1 MERRNAEN
9 GAAPETAALWEGV
22 EDWALREVAVEIE
35 ALLEAAR
42 DTALARRSDGSGMRF
57 SFAECA
63 ESVGLP
69 VAEVRRAAA
78 GAEVDARGRGRL
90 TFAEANRIRE
100 AVGRRPSRGSARPAR
115 IAVQTFKGG
124 AGKTTL
130 AVHFAQ
136 FLARQGYRVLV
147 VDCDAQATATS
158 TFGFVPDVEFGAEHT
173 VVPLVTGEEA
183 SLAYAVR
190 PTRMEGVDIVPGCLG
205 LQMADIE
212 LCRLADGATGMR
224 EMYGAVAR
232 GLDAVEDAYDV
243 VVMDSAPGLSMLS
256 VSVALAATGLVVP
269 VSPTAYDLLST
280 AQYIRNVAEALA
292 AVGGGTYDFVR
303 LVPSRVDRARRAQMD
318 MLDVMRVRLGGF
330 VLSSAMLS
338 ANAVARRAEAG
349 ETLLSAPGRPDGRVL
364 GWLYEVMGELERA
377 VVRSWERCDAGA

>member
-1 MERRNAEN
+1 MARTADN
-9 GAAPETAALWEGV
+9 GDAAALWEGV

-35 ALLEAAR
+35 QLLDAAR
-42 DTALARRSDGSGMRF
+42 ASALDARGGGDGMRF

-63 ESVGLP
+63 ESVALP

-90 TFAEANRIRE
+90 TVAEVNRIRE
-100 AVGRRPSRGSARPAR
+100 AVDRRPSRGGAPPAR
-115 IAVQTFKGG
+115 VAVQTFKGG
-124 AGKTTL
+124 VGKTTL

-136 FLARQGYRVLV
+136 YLARQGYRVLM

-158 TFGFVPDVEFGAEHT
+158 AFGFVPDLEFKAEHT
-173 VVPLVTGEEA
+173 VVPLVTGEED

-190 PTRMEGVDIVPGCLG
+190 PTRLEGVDIVPGCLG

-212 LCRLADGATGMR
+212 LCRLADGTASMR

-232 GLDAVEDAYDV
+232 GLDTVETAYDV
-243 VVMDSAPGLSMLS
+243 VVMDSAPSLSMLS
-256 VSVALAATGLVVP
+256 VAVVLAATGLVVP
-269 VSPTAYDLLST
+269 VSPTVYDLLST
-280 AQYIRNVAEALA
+280 AQYLRNVAEAVA
-292 AVGGGTYDFVR
+292 AVGGGAYDFVR
-303 LVPSRVDRARRAQMD
+303 LVPSRVDRSRRAQMD
-318 MLDVMRVRLGGF
+318 MLDVMRARLGGF

-338 ANAVARRAEAG
+338 ASAVARRAEGG

-364 GWLYEVMGELERA
+364 AWLYEVMGELERT
-377 VVRSWERCDAGA
+377 VVRAWERACVGA